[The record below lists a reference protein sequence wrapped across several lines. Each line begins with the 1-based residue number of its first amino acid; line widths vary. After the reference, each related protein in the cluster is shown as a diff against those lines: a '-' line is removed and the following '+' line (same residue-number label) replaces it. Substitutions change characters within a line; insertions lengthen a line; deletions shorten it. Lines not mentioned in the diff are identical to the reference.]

1 MVEPTVRSIVAA
13 ASEDHDADPETVFAA
28 VVAGLRFACKE
39 CGCSD
44 CGSDGGCS
52 CKDCSSCGSKQ
63 SKLAHNGCTGEGC
76 KFCENK
82 FGQKDEEKD
91 ESDDMDV
98 TAAVK
103 WAVEVDTGDT
113 FWSERVDLP
122 KADASGLS
130 SEGTPKI
137 DKGRVPKD
145 GLSAVDVPSSA
156 HPSEMQDVA
165 EKADY
170 DTQTD
175 QGANAKPDS
184 TKAPVERVK
193 ADTPMQPEHHKAPRT
208 KTWNGTE
215 GLGLAR
221 HVRSGLWRSSEQ
233 CPSAISVVRRS
244 PTTSFYAYWRTRC
257 RACVCAGDREYRS
270 SLRPETVARRYRD
283 VDYRRKYGISLDDY
297 EQMVKATGR

>member
-1 MVEPTVRSIVAA
+1 MLFEHLAAQDAAEQEHKSGARAIIAANQRIAKSLSGYLSLGADASEYNARLAMVEPTVRSIVAA

-215 GLGLAR
+215 GLA
-221 HVRSGLWRSSEQ
+221 
-233 CPSAISVVRRS
+233 S
-244 PTTSFYAYWRTRC
+244 PVTSKWA
-257 RACVCAGDREYRS
+257 VE
-270 SLRPETVARRYRD
+270 E
-283 VDYRRKYGISLDDY
+283 
-297 EQMVKATGR
+297 